1 MASNSAVPVLHAESL
16 SRHFGPGA
24 VLDRVS
30 LCLLEGTLTL
40 LTGRNGSGKTTLVN
54 CLAGFDRSY
63 SGRVYF
69 GGESID
75 SAGPSKR
82 ARLGIVRTFQ
92 YPHLF
97 DEFTVRDHLS
107 LGRLASVPALSSYF
121 QQQWQQTEIQ
131 STPKGV
137 EDLYARRG
145 DELSFGEMK
154 LVNTARAI
162 ATKPRVLLLD
172 EPLASLDGERRA
184 IVVNAIL
191 RIRDAGCSV
200 LAVEHDLQDLLPIA
214 DAAFEL
220 TDGKMNDLRSK

>member
-1 MASNSAVPVLHAESL
+1 
-16 SRHFGPGA
+16 
-24 VLDRVS
+24 
-30 LCLLEGTLTL
+30 
-40 LTGRNGSGKTTLVN
+40 
-54 CLAGFDRSY
+54 
-63 SGRVYF
+63 
-69 GGESID
+69 
-75 SAGPSKR
+75 
-82 ARLGIVRTFQ
+82 
-92 YPHLF
+92 
-97 DEFTVRDHLS
+97 
-107 LGRLASVPALSSYF
+107 LSSYF